1 MKKPFIEDCN
11 FISCHNL
18 GKLII
23 LLQTHHTII
32 LDLVMDLYQ
41 TWGLAFKIL
50 ENQHNDI

>member
-1 MKKPFIEDCN
+1 MKNSFIEDCN
-11 FISCHNL
+11 FIPCHNL

-32 LDLVMDLYQ
+32 
-41 TWGLAFKIL
+41 TRGLAFKIL